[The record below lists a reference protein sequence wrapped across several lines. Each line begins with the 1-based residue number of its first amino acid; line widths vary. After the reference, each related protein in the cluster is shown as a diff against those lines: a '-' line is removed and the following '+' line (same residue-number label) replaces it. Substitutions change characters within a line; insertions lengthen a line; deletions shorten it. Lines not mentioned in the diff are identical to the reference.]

1 MDMRAIRDDFPFF
14 SQSGAPVY
22 LDNAATTQKP
32 AKVLERLSGFY
43 RTENANVHRGLYPLA
58 DAATRA
64 YAHARRSV
72 TRFVGAES
80 CGEAVFTQ
88 NATDAL
94 NLAAHILTEARLRP
108 GGNVIVTALE
118 HHSNLLPWMEAC
130 RRVGAELRI
139 LPLNAQG
146 EPCFERLESLID
158 ARTAAMA
165 LTAGSNLTGYL
176 TPLDKVLPLLEAHH
190 VPVVLDATQRVVH
203 EPMNMAALGCD
214 FLCFSAHKLYGPMG
228 VGVMVARGE
237 WLERAVPMRLG
248 GGMVSEMNATGFERL
263 PGAEGLEAGTPNVAG
278 ALGLEAAIQYLQNL
292 SAKAIADHEN
302 ALTDRLTQG
311 LSRIPGVRVLGSD
324 RPRLPIVSFDTE
336 FMQAVDLGQWL
347 GMRGVAVRCG
357 SHCVRLA
364 LDSLGATSVVRASLA
379 IYNTAEDVDAL
390 LDGVAAAR
398 DRQRR
403 GRE

>member
-1 MDMRAIRDDFPFF
+1 MDMRAIRDDFPFYA
-14 SQSGAPVY
+14 QSGAPVY

-32 AKVLERLSGFY
+32 AQVLERLTNFY

-64 YAHARRSV
+64 YARARRSV

-80 CGEAVFTQ
+80 CGDAVFTQ

-118 HHSNLLPWMEAC
+118 HHSNLLPWMEKC

-146 EPCFERLESLID
+146 EPCFERLESLLD
-158 ARTAAMA
+158 AHTAAMA

-176 TPLDKVLPLLEAHH
+176 TPLHKVLPLLKARH

-203 EPMNMAALGCD
+203 ETMNMAALGCD

-228 VGVMVARGE
+228 IGVMVARKE
-237 WLERAVPMRLG
+237 WLARAVPMRLG
-248 GGMVSEMNATGFERL
+248 GGMASEVCAAGFERM
-263 PGAEGLEAGTPNVAG
+263 PDAEGLEAGTPNVAG
-278 ALGLEAAIQYLQNL
+278 ALGLEAAIQYLQNIP
-292 SAKAIADHEN
+292 AKAIAAHEN
-302 ALTDRLTQG
+302 ALTERLVRG
-311 LSRIPGVRVLGSD
+311 LSGIPGVRVMGGEA
-324 RPRLPIVSFDTE
+324 PRLPIVSFSAE

-347 GMRGVAVRCG
+347 AMRGVAVRCG
-357 SHCVRLA
+357 SHCARLA
-364 LDSLGATSVVRASLA
+364 LDSCGMTSVVRASLA
-379 IYNTAEDVDAL
+379 MYNTAEDVDTL
-390 LDGVAAAR
+390 LEGVADAR

>member
-1 MDMRAIRDDFPFF
+1 MDMRAIREDFPFF
-14 SQSGAPVY
+14 AQPGAPVY

-43 RTENANVHRGLYPLA
+43 QLENANVHRGLYPLA

-72 TRFVGAES
+72 SRFLGGVS
-80 CGEAVFTQ
+80 CGDVVFTQ

-94 NLAAHILTEARLRP
+94 NLAAHILSEARLRR

-146 EPCFERLESLID
+146 EPRFDQLESLID
-158 ARTAAMA
+158 AHTAAMA

-176 TPLDKVLPLLEAHH
+176 TPLEQVLPLLKAHH
-190 VPVVLDATQRVVH
+190 VPVVLDATQRIVH
-203 EPMNMAALGCD
+203 EPMNVAALDCE

-228 VGVMVARGE
+228 LGVMYARRD
-237 WLERAVPMRLG
+237 WLARAEPMRLG
-248 GGMVSEMNATGFERL
+248 GGMVSEVCATGFERL

-278 ALGLEAAIQYLQNL
+278 ALGLEAAIQYLQTL
-292 SAKAIADHEN
+292 PAKALAAHEN
-302 ALTDRLTQG
+302 ALTDQLVQG
-311 LSRIPGVRVLGSD
+311 LARIPGVRVLGGD
-324 RPRLPIVSFDTE
+324 VPRLPIVSFSTD

-357 SHCVRLA
+357 SHCARLA
-364 LDSLGATSVVRASLA
+364 LDSCGLTSVVRASLA
-379 IYNTAEDVDAL
+379 IYNTAADVDAL
-390 LDGVAAAR
+390 LDGVASAR